1 VLVGG
6 AEFVVCVPVLV
17 VVEVVVVV
25 VVVVITCVL
34 MNVTT
39 QEVSVVR
46 GVIQLPS
53 HSFPEVGTILMQ

>member
-1 VLVGG
+1 MLAGG

-17 VVEVVVVV
+17 VVVVVV
-25 VVVVITCVL
+25 VVVVITCVF
-34 MNVTT
+34 MYVIT

-46 GVIQLPS
+46 GVMQLPS